1 MVKAPK
7 KVLKCFNVWQ
17 HFFIQDSIEYSSK
30 SYAITWDIFCML
42 LQCHYYCIFIF
53 YARLATQYKILQEG
67 SIKAEIDNKWMPKKL
82 SNITKSSNF
91 TIVGCWTKSD
101 LITRFFGIRLLGDCK
116 LKPKTWFL
124 ITQFFGIS
132 LLGDCKLKP
141 KTWFHKM
148 VKYIL
153 KVFQQQLT
161 KCFSSFTFLWD
172 HRKRLITFCQILR
185 QSPL

>member
-1 MVKAPK
+1 
-7 KVLKCFNVWQ
+7 
-17 HFFIQDSIEYSSK
+17 
-30 SYAITWDIFCML
+30 ML

-116 LKPKTWFL
+116 LKPKTWF
-124 ITQFFGIS
+124 
-132 LLGDCKLKP
+132 
-141 KTWFHKM
+141 HKM

-161 KCFSSFTFLWD
+161 KCLGSLTFLWD
-172 HRKRLITFCQILR
+172 HRKMLITFCQIWR
-185 QSPL
+185 ESPLQ